1 MKSID
6 IARLISEKL
15 DNKNYEIIEEGV
27 TRQEEIQGLEAA
39 KKLVVLENS
48 LKDLNPDTPYMDII
62 FESANADQKF
72 DEKDLQKLAMSARAK
87 LLAGID

>member
-15 DNKNYEIIEEGV
+15 DNKNYEIIEAGV